1 MMADDVEN
9 QASSSNA
16 RGKTWSEAEEL
27 ALLNVYF
34 EEEIQM
40 LVESL
45 SRNSATYRRVAEK
58 LKQEHGID
66 RTAKE
71 CQTKINNLKSWYRKQ
86 TDRAGKPGKSGGD
99 IALHFIF
106 VNIFFRSERS
116 HIFVNCN

>member
-71 CQTKINNLKSWYRKQ
+71 CQTKIKQ
-86 TDRAGKPGKSGGD
+86 
-99 IALHFIF
+99 
-106 VNIFFRSERS
+106 SEILVQEANRPS
-116 HIFVNCN
+116 RETGQKWW